1 MTKINIDKKES
12 NEEDLTLIELIK
24 KGDEAAARKLIM
36 KHKDKV
42 KNLIFITIG
51 NSIESDDI
59 SQEVFISAFKYLNNF
74 RGDSAFST
82 WLYRIAINKCKDYV
96 RKNRFRNKIELN
108 KQNIPYSRNSD
119 ENDFGSKREILRR
132 IINKLPETLKIPLI
146 LRDVEGLSYKEIAEL
161 LNMEL
166 SAVKSRI
173 FRARETLKILIE
185 PYLKEIR

>member
-59 SQEVFISAFKYLNNF
+59 SQEVVISAFKYLNNF

-108 KQNIPYSRNSD
+108 EQNIPYSRNSD

>member
-108 KQNIPYSRNSD
+108 EQNIPYSRNSD